1 LSAGGFGVI
10 DPGAAARRI
19 RRRLHPPR
27 TGPFARYSRFVG
39 IMKIVLPSLSLVL
52 LALLVAWPRLTM
64 EENGFQLGF
73 ARLPSKEVETLAMQS
88 PRYFGINETNR
99 PYAVSADLA
108 TQENG
113 RSDIIHL
120 DNPKADFTT
129 ASGANVVIEADSGLY
144 QKASNTLLLTGNVNL
159 YHDSGTEMHTSSAT
173 IDLAH
178 SSAHGDEPVTGN
190 GPQGRIDAAGFD
202 ITNKGRTL
210 TFTGKSKMSLRGV
223 GSPASKSGKTQP
235 QGAPHR

>member
-1 LSAGGFGVI
+1 VI
-10 DPGAAARRI
+10 DPGEAARRI
-19 RRRLHPPR
+19 RRRLRPQR

-39 IMKIVLPSLSLVL
+39 IMKIVLPSLTLVL
-52 LALLVAWPRLTM
+52 LALLVAWPRLTV
-64 EENGFQLGF
+64 EESGFQIGF
-73 ARLPSKEVETLAMQS
+73 ARLPSKEVETLAMQN

-99 PYAVSADLA
+99 PFAVSADLA

-113 RSDIIHL
+113 RSDIVHL
-120 DNPKADFTT
+120 NNPKADFTT
-129 ASGANVVIEADSGLY
+129 SSGANVVIEADSGLY

-159 YHDSGTEMHTSSAT
+159 YHDSGTELHTNSAT

-178 SSAHGDEPVTGN
+178 SAAHGTDPVTGN
-190 GPQGRIDAAGFD
+190 GPQGRVDAAGFD

-210 TFTGKSKMSLRGV
+210 TFTGKSTMSLRSAGA
-223 GSPASKSGKTQP
+223 SASKTSKTGKTQP

>member
-1 LSAGGFGVI
+1 MI
-10 DPGAAARRI
+10 DPGEAARRI
-19 RRRLHPPR
+19 RGRLRLRR

-39 IMKIVLPSLSLVL
+39 IMKIVLPSLALVL

-64 EENGFQLGF
+64 VESGFQIGF
-73 ARLPSKEVETLAMQS
+73 ARLPSKEVETLAMQN

-113 RSDIIHL
+113 RGDIIHL

-129 ASGANVVIEADSGLY
+129 SSGANVVIEADSGLY
-144 QKASNTLLLTGNVNL
+144 QKANNTLLLSGNVNL
-159 YHDSGTEMHTSSAT
+159 YHDSGTELHTSSAT

-178 SSAHGDEPVTGN
+178 STAHGDEPVTGN
-190 GPQGRIDAAGFD
+190 GPQGRVDAAGFD
-202 ITNKGRTL
+202 VTDKGRTL
-210 TFTGKSKMSLRGV
+210 TFTGKSTMSLRGV
-223 GSPASKSGKTQP
+223 GSSAGKTGKPGKTQP